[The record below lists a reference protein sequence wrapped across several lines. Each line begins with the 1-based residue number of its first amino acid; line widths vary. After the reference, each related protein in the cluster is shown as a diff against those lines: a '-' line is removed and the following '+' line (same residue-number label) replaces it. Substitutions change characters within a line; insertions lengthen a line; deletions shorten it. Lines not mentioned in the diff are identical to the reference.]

1 MTNVDGYRG
10 PPPCQEPDCTDDAHF
25 RTGYTHCLDHDSEPF
40 VAPPSIEPET
50 TGISNGQFTFYFGA
64 SCGSS
69 RKTLRQ
75 LEEPNV
81 CLSYATKNNSTWD
94 SIETLMID
102 SGGYSLISKGGGEYT
117 DDVEDYLDYVDDVGA
132 TWYMTRDIPAADNV
146 LKHIDNGVSE
156 AIARTVELTKETL
169 TAARDHRVDAEP
181 IAVLQGKSPGDYVQC
196 YHELVRT
203 QAVTGRLAIG
213 SLKCHSAAETASI
226 ITAVRDAIREDERN
240 LGAQQPHMDGTTIE
254 LHGLGV
260 DVPELE
266 YEEVRN
272 ALSSADSSRYIS
284 TARWRGNRDE
294 TPDRLRDDEP
304 KQGWFETARA
314 YFDMRADLRDVLDH
328 EDTTGEPV
336 EAVETNAVQATLQQ
350 T

>member
-1 MTNVDGYRG
+1 MTNLDGYRG
-10 PPPCQEPDCTDDAHF
+10 PPPCQNPDCTEEAHF
-25 RTGYTHCLDHDSEPF
+25 RNGYTHCLDHDTEPF
-40 VAPPSIEPET
+40 VAPPSIETET
-50 TGISNGQFTFYFGA
+50 AGISNGQFTFYFGA

-75 LEEPNV
+75 MEEPNV

-94 SIETLMID
+94 SIETLMVD
-102 SGGYSLISKGGGEYT
+102 SGGYSLISKGDGEYT
-117 DDVEDYLDYVDDVGA
+117 DDVEDYLDYVDDSGA

-169 TAARDHRVDAEP
+169 VAARDHPVDAEP
-181 IAVLQGKSPGDYVQC
+181 IAVLQGKSPADYVQC
-196 YHELVRT
+196 YHELVRE

-213 SLKCHSAAETASI
+213 SLKGHTAGETASI
-226 ITAVRDAIREDERN
+226 IRAVREAIDEDERN
-240 LGAQQPHMDGTTIE
+240 LGSSQSHVEGNTIE

-260 DVPELE
+260 DVPELK
-266 YEEVRN
+266 YDGVRS
-272 ALSSADSSRYIS
+272 ALASADSSRYIS

-314 YFDMRADLRDVLDH
+314 YFDMRADLRDVLEH
-328 EDTTGEPV
+328 EEETATTV
-336 EAVETNAVQATLQQ
+336 EAVEPGPVQATLQE